1 MFDSLGQRL
10 GSIFERL
17 KGRGVLS
24 EADVGEALREIRI
37 ALLEADVA
45 LPVVRDFIA
54 KVRERAVGQEVIR
67 SVTPGQMVVKIV
79 HDQLVEVLSGQPA
92 ALESN
97 GSLTPSLS
105 PSPPS
110 PVPQPEA
117 ESLGLNLRAVPPVV
131 ILLVGLQGSGKT
143 TTTAKLGLRLQE
155 RLKKRVLMA
164 SLDLYR
170 PAAQE
175 QLAILGRSLKIPTLP
190 ITAENSVL
198 ALAKQALTEARQS
211 GCDIL
216 LLDSAGRLAID
227 EAMMAEIAAVKQ
239 LTNPTEILFV
249 ADAMTGQDAV
259 TTAAAFHQALAITG
273 IVLTRID
280 GDARGGAA
288 LSMRAVTGQPIKLL
302 GTGEKPQDLEQFD
315 SQRVAGRILG
325 MGDIVSLVEKASEM
339 IDQAEAEKLAARFE
353 KGMFDL
359 DDYLGQLRQ
368 MRKMGGMNG
377 LMGMLPGVAKV
388 KRQMA
393 EAQVD
398 DRQLLHQEAII
409 QSMTAKERRD
419 WKLLNAKRRLRI
431 AAGSG
436 TTVAEINR
444 LLKQYQEVA
453 TMMKKMRGLQQSGAL
468 QKLMP
473 TMNRSLG
480 SPHLG
485 AMAPPR
491 KKR

>member
-24 EADVGEALREIRI
+24 EGDVGDALREIRV

-92 ALESN
+92 GPDSP
-97 GSLTPSLS
+97 SPSLS
-105 PSPPS
+105 L
-110 PVPQPEA
+110 PE
-117 ESLGLNLRAVPPVV
+117 SDTLGLNLRAVPPVV

-143 TTTAKLGLRLQE
+143 TSTAKLALRLRD

-164 SLDLYR
+164 SLDIYR

-175 QLAILGRSLKIPTLP
+175 QLAILGKSLDIPTLP
-190 ITAENSVL
+190 ITAEKSVL
-198 ALAKQALTEARQS
+198 AIAKQALTEAKTS

-227 EAMMAEIAAVKQ
+227 QAMMEEIAEVKR
-239 LTNPTEILFV
+239 LTQPTEILFV

-273 IVLTRID
+273 IVLTRVD

-302 GTGEKPQDLEQFD
+302 GTGEKPQDLELFD
-315 SQRVAGRILG
+315 SQRVAG
-325 MGDIVSLVEKASEM
+325 
-339 IDQAEAEKLAARFE
+339 
-353 KGMFDL
+353 
-359 DDYLGQLRQ
+359 
-368 MRKMGGMNG
+368 
-377 LMGMLPGVAKV
+377 
-388 KRQMA
+388 
-393 EAQVD
+393 
-398 DRQLLHQEAII
+398 
-409 QSMTAKERRD
+409 
-419 WKLLNAKRRLRI
+419 
-431 AAGSG
+431 
-436 TTVAEINR
+436 
-444 LLKQYQEVA
+444 
-453 TMMKKMRGLQQSGAL
+453 
-468 QKLMP
+468 
-473 TMNRSLG
+473 
-480 SPHLG
+480 
-485 AMAPPR
+485 
-491 KKR
+491 

>member
-1 MFDSLGQRL
+1 MFETLGQRL
-10 GSIFERL
+10 GSIFDRL

-24 EADVGEALREIRI
+24 EADVTDALREIRI

-54 KVRERAVGQEVIR
+54 KVKERATGQEVIR
-67 SVTPGQMVVKIV
+67 SITPGQMVVKIV
-79 HDQLVEVLSGQPA
+79 HDQLVEVL
-92 ALESN
+92 
-97 GSLTPSLS
+97 GSTAEK
-105 PSPPS
+105 
-110 PVPQPEA
+110 PE
-117 ESLGLNLRAVPPVV
+117 EEVFGLNLRATPPVV
-131 ILLVGLQGSGKT
+131 ILMVGLQGSGKT
-143 TTTAKLGLRLQE
+143 TSTAKIANRLATKH
-155 RLKKRVLMA
+155 KKKVLMA
-164 SLDLYR
+164 SLDIYR

-175 QLAILGRSLKIPTLP
+175 QLAILGRQLDIPTLA
-190 ITAENSVL
+190 ITAEKSVITIAKN
-198 ALAKQALTEARQS
+198 ALAEAKKS
-211 GCDIL
+211 GHDIL

-227 EAMMAEIAAVKQ
+227 EAMMAEISLVKKA
-239 LTNPTEILFV
+239 TNPTEILFV

-259 TTAAAFHQALAITG
+259 NTATAFHQALGITG

-288 LSMRAVTGQPIKLL
+288 LSMLAVTGQPIKLL
-302 GTGEKPQDLEQFD
+302 GTGEKPADIEEFD
-315 SQRVAGRILG
+315 SQRMAGRILG

-339 IDQAEAEKLAARFE
+339 VSQEDALKLAEKFQ
-353 KGMFDL
+353 KGNFDL

-388 KRQMA
+388 KKQMA

-409 QSMTAKERRD
+409 QSMTPKERRD
-419 WKLLNAKRRLRI
+419 WKILNAKRRLRI

-444 LLKQYQEVA
+444 LLKQFQEIS
-453 TMMKKMRGLQQSGAL
+453 TMMKKMRGMQQSGAL
-468 QKLMP
+468 QRMMP
-473 TMNRSLG
+473 GMNRALG
-480 SPHLG
+480 VNPMMGGNPLAG
-485 AMAPPR
+485 MPPLPQLPPQ